1 MLQINNYKDK
11 HVYQS
16 TGGITSTVYL
26 MDCMD
31 FLQQVPEKYFD
42 LAVVDPPYG
51 ININAECMG
60 GRKTV
65 KPNKLKK
72 WDSEAPSD
80 SYFELLFDK
89 SYNQII

>member
-26 MDCMD
+26 MDCID
-31 FLQQVPEKYFD
+31 FFQQVPEKYFD

-51 ININAECMG
+51 INVNMNA
-60 GRKTV
+60 GRKKRYKV
-65 KPNKLKK
+65 KKKDCKKLGQK
-72 WDSEAPSD
+72 
-80 SYFELLFDK
+80 
-89 SYNQII
+89 